1 MKADTLGLVEVSAAV
16 RKEGVTVVDVMK
28 PDVWVGEVFG
38 SLIVF

>member
-16 RKEGVTVVDVMK
+16 GTGDVTVVDVMK
-28 PDVWVGEVFG
+28 PVGEVFG